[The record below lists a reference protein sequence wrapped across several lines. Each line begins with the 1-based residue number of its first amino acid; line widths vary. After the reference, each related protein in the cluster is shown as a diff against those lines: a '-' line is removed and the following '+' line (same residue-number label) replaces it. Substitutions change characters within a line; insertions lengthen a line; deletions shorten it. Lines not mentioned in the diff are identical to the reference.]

1 MLKYTINDFLELK
14 LEDEKTNIYVDN
26 ELFIQCKYLLVN
38 ISMNQYEELKE
49 FNSIDEVI
57 DKLDNSL
64 EYSKRNSISSE
75 VQFWGHC
82 SSLQAWYENNY
93 DCSLVDS
100 NLAFPLLRKLAIA
113 GDVLANRVFK
123 EEIAIRLETGYI
135 STVRFLLFNGYLSF
149 LDREELDCVFTQSSL
164 SIVESLIE
172 ELQLLMISPLGNFMA
187 INELL
192 DLVLFID
199 LKFNQKIL
207 IEIFK
212 NFPQTRIVSFIKS
225 AILHLNYKEFRNYLI
240 PYGRFH
246 LYFEDIIDYLYKN
259 YSQCGELIKLLQSGF
274 YNSSLSIEE
283 RLSYGTV
290 LL

>member
-100 NLAFPLLRKLAIA
+100 NLAFPLLRKLAVA

>member
-172 ELQLLMISPLGNFMA
+172 ELQLLMISPLGNFMV

-212 NFPQTRIVSFIKS
+212 NFTQTTIVSFIKS